1 VNDPPNLWKTN
12 FTPDN
17 TTNTATATNTASFVG
32 QRLRTAVR
40 DQKEASTL
48 EEDQKYSPF
57 KEPPTTQEE
66 AVTQTILV

>member
-17 TTNTATATNTASFVG
+17 TTNTTTALLSFVG
-32 QRLRTAVR
+32 QRIRTAVR